1 MLAVHGNNCVFFSLL
16 VFYFLFQV
24 FSLSRELK
32 FKAGKGQFHDAR
44 EGKDPCENSIS
55 KR

>member
-1 MLAVHGNNCVFFSLL
+1 MGRTVFFFSLL

-24 FSLSRELK
+24 FSLARGLK
-32 FKAGKGQFHDAR
+32 FKAGKGQFQDAR